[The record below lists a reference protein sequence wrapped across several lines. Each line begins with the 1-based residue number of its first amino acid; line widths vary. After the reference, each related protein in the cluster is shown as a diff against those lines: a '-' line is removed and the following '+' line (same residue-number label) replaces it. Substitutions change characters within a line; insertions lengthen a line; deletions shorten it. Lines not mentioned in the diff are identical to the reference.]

1 MSLSI
6 GLDDPR
12 NPWFSWSYIEDNA
25 ATLGSALLEHLELTV
40 VSVVVAAVISIPL
53 GILSARSRLAATV
66 ILSGSGVLYTIPSL
80 AVFALLAP
88 FLGQSLITVEV
99 GLVMYAMLIIV
110 RATLTGLRQVPP
122 DVIDA
127 AGGMGYSRVHLL
139 TRVELP
145 LAVPSIMTGLRIATV
160 STVAM
165 VTIGAVVGHGGLG
178 GLILTGFR
186 NNLYKPQILTATI
199 LCIALALAFEV
210 LLSLVTR
217 LMTPWTRG
225 RTS

>member
-1 MSLSI
+1 MSVAS
-6 GLDDPR
+6 GWDDPR
-12 NPWFSWSYIEDNA
+12 NPWFSWSYVEDNA
-25 ATLGSALLEHLELTV
+25 DQLGSAVLEHLELTL

-53 GILSARSRLAATV
+53 GVVAARSRFAAAL

-88 FLGQSLITVEV
+88 FLGQSLVTVEV

-127 AGGMGYSRVHLL
+127 AGGMGYNRIHLL

-145 LAVPSIMTGLRIATV
+145 MAVPSIMTGLRIATV
-160 STVAM
+160 STVAL

-186 NNLYKPQILTATI
+186 NNLYKPQIVTATI

-210 LLSLVTR
+210 LLTLLTR
-217 LMTPWTRG
+217 ALTPWMKG
-225 RTS
+225 RTA